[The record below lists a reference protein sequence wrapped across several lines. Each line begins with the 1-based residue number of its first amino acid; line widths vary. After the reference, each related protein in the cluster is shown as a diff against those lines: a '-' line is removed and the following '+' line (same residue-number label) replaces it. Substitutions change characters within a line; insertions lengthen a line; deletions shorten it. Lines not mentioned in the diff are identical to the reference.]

1 MIKNKKSF
9 VSNQIILKNVLSNH
23 NLKSYITLTKTGR
36 NLEMEINR
44 HYRDNTREQEQYQEP
59 TDESLQD
66 AIAYSTY
73 LKPEQ
78 ELDFNTNN
86 NT

>member
-1 MIKNKKSF
+1 
-9 VSNQIILKNVLSNH
+9 
-23 NLKSYITLTKTGR
+23 
-36 NLEMEINR
+36 MEINR

>member
-1 MIKNKKSF
+1 
-9 VSNQIILKNVLSNH
+9 
-23 NLKSYITLTKTGR
+23 
-36 NLEMEINR
+36 MEINR
-44 HYRDNTREQEQYQEP
+44 HYRDNTREDEATDIP

-86 NT
+86 NS